1 LYRRSC
7 KQESSIKL
15 NDIFNESSN
24 YFSPAAVE
32 AVISAAEVGSVQQ
45 LIKYNL
51 LIMPLVKQLILLIVI
66 EIQILMFVSVI
77 QLLMIVIEM
86 NIVKNE
92 SQILFFEIEIQSLN
106 LESEPKIHTF
116 VSEIQFVSGIL
127 LIFVVEIQFLISE
140 TQKQML
146 SQFILFMIA
155 TIGPGNTW
163 KFRRWTGLVA
173 NAHMHLNHHYCYYLP
188 LLPMLRWL
196 PLYSTRSIPLCPYRV
211 FH

>member
-1 LYRRSC
+1 MYRRSC

-127 LIFVVEIQFLISE
+127 LIF
-140 TQKQML
+140 
-146 SQFILFMIA
+146 
-155 TIGPGNTW
+155 W
-163 KFRRWTGLVA
+163 
-173 NAHMHLNHHYCYYLP
+173 
-188 LLPMLRWL
+188 
-196 PLYSTRSIPLCPYRV
+196 PYWD
-211 FH
+211 

>member
-127 LIFVVEIQFLISE
+127 LIF
-140 TQKQML
+140 
-146 SQFILFMIA
+146 
-155 TIGPGNTW
+155 W
-163 KFRRWTGLVA
+163 
-173 NAHMHLNHHYCYYLP
+173 
-188 LLPMLRWL
+188 
-196 PLYSTRSIPLCPYRV
+196 PYWD
-211 FH
+211 

>member
-1 LYRRSC
+1 
-7 KQESSIKL
+7 
-15 NDIFNESSN
+15 
-24 YFSPAAVE
+24 
-32 AVISAAEVGSVQQ
+32 
-45 LIKYNL
+45 
-51 LIMPLVKQLILLIVI
+51 MPLVKQLILLIVI

-196 PLYSTRSIPLCPYRV
+196 PYPYIPLGLSHYVHIGYSTR
-211 FH
+211 FHIGLDDVPFLILVIQIMTFEIENLPEGSTSS

>member
-1 LYRRSC
+1 MYRRSC

-15 NDIFNESSN
+15 NYIFNESSN

-127 LIFVVEIQFLISE
+127 LIF
-140 TQKQML
+140 
-146 SQFILFMIA
+146 
-155 TIGPGNTW
+155 W
-163 KFRRWTGLVA
+163 
-173 NAHMHLNHHYCYYLP
+173 
-188 LLPMLRWL
+188 
-196 PLYSTRSIPLCPYRV
+196 PYWD
-211 FH
+211 